1 MAKKKTNKVA
11 NQPKGNSKTKLAEKS
26 APTLENLP
34 KQEMID
40 QELFEE
46 PTEQSVNSELQDSPT
61 TELSEET
68 ESTETERDFDI
79 FFELGE
85 DDEEEGISVEITSI
99 EEETT
104 TTEQHLK
111 EEETTITEQAAIEE
125 PTTEAGAK
133 KAKKNKLGN
142 AETAKIAGCT
152 YHFFRKYFK
161 KKFDNEGVKVRFIKA
176 EKGYTGHLEVAQTD
190 RDKAV
195 SLLLILKTENVDV
208 KNLFWFI

>member
-99 EEETT
+99 EEEAP
-104 TTEQHLK
+104 TTEGPLK
-111 EEETTITEQAAIEE
+111 EEETTITEQPAIEE
-125 PTTEAGAK
+125 PNAK

-142 AETAKIAGCT
+142 SETTKLAGCT

-161 KKFDNEGVKVRFIKA
+161 KKFDHEGVKVRFIKA
-176 EKGYTGHLEVAQTD
+176 EQGYTGHLEVAQSD

-195 SLLLILKTENVDV
+195 SLLLILKSENVDV